1 MKKIILISMIL
12 LAISSG
18 KNPNGRPGAISI
30 KYSHII
36 GEDKGH
42 DAFKFESFEEEYNN
56 KPLIFEMIV
65 PVHNNLTVGF
75 TSYPVSATLANWES
89 NMYDVMLDDGIVQ
102 RINIPEY
109 ERSYISFYNQFTLDF
124 QLHIPVYKLWE

>member
-1 MKKIILISMIL
+1 MKKLFLISMIL
-12 LAISSG
+12 FTNISAE
-18 KNPNGRPGAISI
+18 NPNGRPGAISI

-42 DAFKFESFEEEYNN
+42 DAFKFESFEKEYNN

-75 TSYPVSATLANWES
+75 SSYPVSATLANWGN
-89 NMYDVMLDDGIVQ
+89 NM
-102 RINIPEY
+102 
-109 ERSYISFYNQFTLDF
+109 
-124 QLHIPVYKLWE
+124 